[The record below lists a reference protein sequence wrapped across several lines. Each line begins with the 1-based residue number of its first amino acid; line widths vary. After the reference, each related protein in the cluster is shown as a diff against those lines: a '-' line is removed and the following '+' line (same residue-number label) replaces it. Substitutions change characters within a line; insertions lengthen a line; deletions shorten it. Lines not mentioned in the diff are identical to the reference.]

1 MLLLPF
7 IKTMSIEALEGH
19 SKQGS
24 LSCDSFMDPNCVYLP
39 ELQNV
44 QWNALVGGVR
54 IISLAV
60 SMIFAKYKAMF
71 SITFFL

>member
-24 LSCDSFMDPNCVYLP
+24 HLSPVTVSWTLTVYICLSSKMYN
-39 ELQNV
+39 EML
-44 QWNALVGGVR
+44 WWA
-54 IISLAV
+54 A
-60 SMIFAKYKAMF
+60 
-71 SITFFL
+71 